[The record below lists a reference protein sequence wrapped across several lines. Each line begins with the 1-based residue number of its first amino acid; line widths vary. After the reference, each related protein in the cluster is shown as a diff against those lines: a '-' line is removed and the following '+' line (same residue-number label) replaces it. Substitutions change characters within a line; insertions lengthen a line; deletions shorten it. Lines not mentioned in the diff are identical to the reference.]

1 MNPAGLR
8 LSLSRQDNE
17 PANVNPA
24 MRCFSFFSLALVV
37 VVASCSSAPPSHV
50 ERNEEMVASWPSA
63 VQEKVR
69 AGQIGLGF
77 TTEQVRIALGAPD
90 RKTSRIMAGGTS
102 EIWAYL
108 DHKRKFGI
116 GWGFG
121 SADSSPA
128 VKGGVSANEF
138 RNDERLHVIFEHGV
152 VTAIETA
159 KNE

>member
-1 MNPAGLR
+1 
-8 LSLSRQDNE
+8 
-17 PANVNPA
+17 
-24 MRCFSFFSLALVV
+24 MRCFSFFLSALVV

-50 ERNEEMVASWPSA
+50 VRNEAMVDSWPRV

-77 TTEQVRIALGAPD
+77 TTEQVRAALGAPD
-90 RKTSRIMAGGTS
+90 RTTSRMTAAGTL

-108 DHKRKFGI
+108 DHKRKLGI

-121 SADSSPA
+121 SAESSPA

-138 RNDERLHVIFEHGV
+138 RSDERLHVIFEHGL
-152 VTAIETA
+152 VTAMETA